1 LLKLLYPV
9 YIFSKQLTIA
19 RNEHQMVYSNQDFSQ
34 PAMSPANWRVFS
46 SAGIVMKTS
55 CSVGYPPVFASAR
68 RLIFASTRSTPSR
81 ASQHEQHPGKDGHAT
96 PDRPQRATVQPAGES
111 HVRDE

>member
-34 PAMSPANWRVFS
+34 PA
-46 SAGIVMKTS
+46 VMKTS